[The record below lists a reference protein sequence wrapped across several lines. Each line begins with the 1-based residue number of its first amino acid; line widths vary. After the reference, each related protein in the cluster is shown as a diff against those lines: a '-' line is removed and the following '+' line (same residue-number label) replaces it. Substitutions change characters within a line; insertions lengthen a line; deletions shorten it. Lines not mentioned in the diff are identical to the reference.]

1 MMRRLPLIVFC
12 IGVALFSA
20 ALLRVVL
27 TARAEPGEQASL
39 PTAVPLAPSATLLPM
54 PTTQPSAT
62 LQPTA
67 TAIPPT
73 PAPTATPTVPPLVQ
87 RFSTQP
93 DDIVTEVRPGLIHIR
108 RITNEPMYIN
118 LLLFDLA
125 APELSMRVG
134 INEGWLSG
142 RQRTSNLAA
151 QQGAIAGVNGDLFAE
166 NGIPQGLTLI
176 DGEVVTA
183 PKHRATFAWSPDSG
197 PFIGMFTD
205 EWTWQA
211 EVRAAN
217 GRRSALTLLNTPCPA
232 EQICLF
238 NEFVGSVAARTG
250 DVKVLLD
257 EAGEVLDIVREAKLR
272 VREGQRVL
280 QGSGT
285 GAKWLRNNIE
295 IGDTIAVT
303 TRTDPPLHRFEQAI
317 SGGPLIVAD
326 GTFVEDCMCAL
337 RDCSATKQPRAQL
350 LCEDFTT
357 DWKTKHY
364 AWVRMPRSAIG
375 FDENRETL
383 IVAVADGYQPGYSR
397 GMTQE
402 EFAALLREFGAHTA
416 MELDGGGS
424 ATLVLEDEVI
434 NSPPDQ
440 SGERYIANALLFFW
454 SERDDETTVDGKK

>member
-1 MMRRLPLIVFC
+1 MMRRVPLIVF
-12 IGVALFSA
+12 GLGLVLFTV

-27 TARAEPGEQASL
+27 AVRAEPLAQAAI
-39 PTAVPLAPSATLLPM
+39 PTALQLAPSATVLPS
-54 PTTQPSAT
+54 PTFVPSAT
-62 LQPTA
+62 PEPSA
-67 TAIPPT
+67 TAVPT
-73 PAPTATPTVPPLVQ
+73 VPAPTATPTVPPLAQ
-87 RFSTQP
+87 RFRAQP
-93 DDIVTEVRPGLIHIR
+93 DDSVNEVRPGVIHVR
-108 RITNEPMYIN
+108 RITDEPMRIN
-118 LLLFDLA
+118 LLLFDLT
-125 APELSMRVG
+125 APELSLRVG
-134 INEGWLSG
+134 LNEGWLSG

-151 QQGAIAGVNGDLFAE
+151 QQGAIAAVNGDLFAE

-176 DGEVVTA
+176 DGEVATA
-183 PKHRATFAWSPDSG
+183 PKHRATFAWSRDGG
-197 PFIGMFTD
+197 PFIGMFTR

-238 NEFVGSVAARTG
+238 NEFAGSVAARTG

-257 EAGEVLDIVREAKLR
+257 ENDEVLDIVREAKLR
-272 VREGQRVL
+272 VRNGQRVL
-280 QGSGT
+280 QGT
-285 GAKWLRNNIE
+285 GASGKWLRTNVE
-295 IGDTIAVT
+295 IGDTLAVT
-303 TRTDPPLHRFEQAI
+303 MRTDPPLEQFEQAI

-326 GTFVEDCMCAL
+326 GRFVEDCMCAL
-337 RDCSATKQPRAQL
+337 RDCSATKQPKAQL

-364 AWVRMPRSAIG
+364 EWVRMPRSAIG
-375 FDENRETL
+375 FDAQRETL
-383 IVAVADGYQPGYSR
+383 IVAVADGYQAGYSR

-402 EFAALLREFGAHTA
+402 EFADVLREFGAHTA

-424 ATLVLEDEVI
+424 ATLVLEDRVI
-434 NSPPDQ
+434 NRPPDQ